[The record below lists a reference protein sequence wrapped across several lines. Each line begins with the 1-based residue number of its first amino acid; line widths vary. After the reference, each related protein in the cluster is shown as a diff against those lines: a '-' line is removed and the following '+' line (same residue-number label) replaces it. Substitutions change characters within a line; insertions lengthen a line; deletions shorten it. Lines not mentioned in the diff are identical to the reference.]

1 MEPKVEVLCSFEPQE
16 YIERH
21 ISPNGDWCT
30 SPLNYNGSV
39 TIKKPYI
46 SPRRQDTICWYIFD
60 SASPYEVQRKEAD
73 ILESV
78 INECQ
83 KMLVKLSEN
92 TCPTNDNTIVTYGAF
107 YLGALTAAN
116 KLIEQYISK
125 PWTGENKVYRDA
137 EIRLITKDK
146 RSMQLFLD
154 GVYDIMY
161 RNHERN
167 AKGKLIR
174 CEAYFADRYKN
185 FEEVK

>member
-1 MEPKVEVLCSFEPQE
+1 MKENSTE
-16 YIERH
+16 Y
-21 ISPNGDWCT
+21 
-30 SPLNYNGSV
+30 
-39 TIKKPYI
+39 
-46 SPRRQDTICWYIFD
+46 
-60 SASPYEVQRKEAD
+60 
-73 ILESV
+73 
-78 INECQ
+78 
-83 KMLVKLSEN
+83 
-92 TCPTNDNTIVTYGAF
+92 YGAY
-107 YLGALTAAN
+107 YLGALTAVN
-116 KLIEQYISK
+116 KFVEQYISK

-174 CEAYFADRYKN
+174 CEAYFANRYKN

>member
-1 MEPKVEVLCSFEPQE
+1 METKVEVLCSFEPQE
-16 YIERH
+16 NIARH
-21 ISPNGDWCT
+21 ISPNGDYCA
-30 SPLNYNGSV
+30 SPLGYEGSV

-46 SPRRQDTICWYIFD
+46 SPHQQDTICWCIYD
-60 SASPYEVQRKEAD
+60 CASPYEVQRREAD

-83 KMLVKLSEN
+83 KMLVKLSEK
-92 TCPTNDNTIVTYGAF
+92 TCPTNDNTIVTYGAY

-116 KLIEQYISK
+116 KFIEQYICKS
-125 PWTGENKVYRDA
+125 WTGENKVYRDA

-146 RSMQLFLD
+146 RSMQMFLD

-161 RNHERN
+161 RNHKRN
-167 AKGKLIR
+167 AKGKLIS